1 MIINT
6 SKKSLCVMYLLLIA
20 ILTIFLNCKDSNP
33 VTPHIPVEKIVLS
46 DTQISLEVGETRK
59 LVVTVYPENAT
70 NQELI
75 WASEDDEIATVSD
88 DGMITG
94 VSYGEVIIYISTPD
108 EKIKVSFEVTVRPI
122 EVPVTGV
129 RLDHS
134 FLSLKVGDSET
145 LTATIE
151 PENATN
157 QQIVWSSSDDDVVIV
172 SQDGVVEAISG
183 GTATITATTVD
194 GNVTAECSVSINSS
208 DVFFILNTIQWENAI
223 NSISQGSDITNY
235 TLMIVNDFEVSGT
248 RVNTFG
254 NRNDIYV
261 TIAGDQTISLSSD
274 SNGHLLMIGDDT
286 QISIVLN
293 DIGLRGHF
301 ENDASLVHIGK
312 NSTFVMQGS
321 SSISGN
327 RSGEFGGGGVDN
339 KGIFTMKDNSSIFE
353 NINEHLST
361 GFLRNS
367 GGVFNSEEGFFKM
380 MDNSSISGNTVRRDG
395 GGVHNLGEF
404 IMENNSSII
413 DNTAQGSPGHF
424 FVSGGGVCNRG
435 GSFTMFDKSSISNNS
450 VFGSGGGV
458 HNRRNNSKRGDLVM
472 YGNSLI
478 ANNSAGWG
486 GGVYCSESSF
496 TMYDNSTISGNK
508 ALESGGGVGTDL
520 SDFTMYDNTTISKNE
535 VHGNGGGVN
544 NSLSSRFIM
553 LGNSKITENRA
564 YGTNPRIG
572 RGGGLHNESGYIEM
586 NENASITKNEATSYG
601 GGIFNN
607 GEYNT
612 IPLNISL
619 SGNAYISHN
628 ITWIDGY
635 GIYIQE
641 GRVRISD
648 NFSIF
653 GHSGQGIVL
662 VNATLYLEGG
672 IIYGNGDSGVP
683 GYLANRTALF
693 TLEDFRAIY
702 GDGSDILPH
711 TDGFIDRTNHTI
723 YGRK

>member
-20 ILTIFLNCKDSNP
+20 ILTVFLNCKDSNP
-33 VTPHIPVEKIVLS
+33 VNPHIPVENIILS
-46 DTQISLEVGETRK
+46 DTQISLEVGESRK
-59 LVVTVYPENAT
+59 LV
-70 NQELI
+70 
-75 WASEDDEIATVSD
+75 
-88 DGMITG
+88 
-94 VSYGEVIIYISTPD
+94 
-108 EKIKVSFEVTVRPI
+108 
-122 EVPVTGV
+122 
-129 RLDHS
+129 
-134 FLSLKVGDSET
+134 
-145 LTATIE
+145 ATIY

-157 QQIVWSSSDDDVVIV
+157 QQIVWSSNDDDVVIV
-172 SQDGVVEAISG
+172 SQDGVVEAISD
-183 GTATITATTVD
+183 GTATISVTTVD
-194 GNVTAECSVSINSS
+194 GNVTVECSVYINSS
-208 DVFFILNTIQWENAI
+208 DVFFVLNAIQWEEAI
-223 NSISQGSDITNY
+223 NSISQGSDLTNY

-254 NRNDIYV
+254 DRNDINV
-261 TIAGDQTISLSSD
+261 TITGDQAISLSPD
-274 SNGHLLMIGDDT
+274 SNGHLLMIGDDY
-286 QISIVLN
+286 QITIVLN

-301 ENDASLVHIGK
+301 ENDASLVHTGK
-312 NSTFVMQGS
+312 NSTFIMQGY

-435 GSFTMFDKSSISNNS
+435 GYFTMFDKSSISNNY

-458 HNRRNNSKRGDLVM
+458 RNRGNNSKRGDFIM
-472 YGNSLI
+472 YGNSII

-486 GGVYCSESSF
+486 GGVYSSESSF

-508 ALESGGGVGTDL
+508 ALESGGGVGTYL

-564 YGTNPRIG
+564 YGTNPHIG
-572 RGGGLHNESGYIEM
+572 KGGGLHNESGYIEM
-586 NENASITKNEATSYG
+586 NENASITNNDATSYG
-601 GGIFNN
+601 GGIFHN

-619 SGNAYISHN
+619 SGNAFISN
-628 ITWIDGY
+628 NAALGGC
-635 GIYIQE
+635 GIYVQE
-641 GRVRISD
+641 GRVIISD

-653 GHSGQGIVL
+653 GHSGQGIIL
-662 VNATLYLEGG
+662 ENATLYLEGG

-683 GYLANRTALF
+683 EYLANRTALF
-693 TLEDFRAIY
+693 ALEDFRAIY

-723 YGRK
+723 YGRE